1 MRLSTISCGYP
12 QFSRSP
18 VRAARQLGRE
28 HVERRSLASGRA
40 GSGKFGRTDA
50 IMQQALIS

>member
-28 HVERRSLASGRA
+28 HVERRRLAGGRA
-40 GSGKFGRTDA
+40 GSGKLGRADA
-50 IMQQALIS
+50 LMQ